1 MNKPNEIDF
10 SNLSKYS
17 NEEISVFCHKWV
29 TSKINKTFKFRQ
41 YQLETIINIIQNVL
55 KHGNHNYVIEAPTG
69 SGKSLI
75 NIISAGVLADYF
87 DITSYI
93 LVSDLF
99 LWQQY
104 ADFLNKYKKTGIAM
118 LKGKVG
124 NYTCL
129 LNGEDITMAD
139 CKMAGLSWASM
150 YNYNTIEKF
159 GYECAYTC
167 PYVKA
172 RKLAVKSKV
181 CLMTYQ
187 LFIQTFKMIDPDDNN
202 PYQFK
207 QRDVLFCDE
216 CHNIPNIVETRVHA
230 HMKEK
235 DLNTILSI
243 YDYINKEFI
252 QLNLFDDSRTFNEE
266 YDLPNA
272 LNWIKKY
279 KRQDLINKFN
289 TIWKILSNPETK
301 KHEDDI
307 MTEEYHQMLK
317 EIVPVCED
325 IRNRIQL
332 YKINKTPV
340 SKEEMK
346 LFSITNWFWDYAL
359 EFDEYYGLIE
369 ICGKEYQLKEIT
381 PNTRKDE
388 GPVVTFRCLKED
400 YLVYKYLLNKADFK
414 IMLSATVGGKES
426 FDENMGFSYTKDQT
440 SVMEKIPSTFD
451 FSQSPIHFL
460 NKFKMSLKERDI
472 SFNHLKNVIYSI
484 CKTKFNDQRGIIQT
498 GSYHIAKRLYD
509 EAPQDIKSRILI
521 YNGSHEKST
530 MIKIHQMSTNTILVG
545 PTLNEGIDLPGDEC
559 RFIIILKVP
568 YPSLGD
574 KYVKEKIKFYPLWY
588 NSSTSNE
595 IIQGI
600 GRGIRYDGDWCVT
613 YIFDACFWNLYNS
626 TLEQYPPE
634 LQERINI
641 I

>member
-1 MNKPNEIDF
+1 MVDSVVKFENA
-10 SNLSKYS
+10 
-17 NEEISVFCHKWV
+17 EISNMCHKWV
-29 TSKINKTFKFRQ
+29 KSNIGRDFKFREH
-41 YQLETIINIIQNVL
+41 QLECIIDIIQNVIN
-55 KHGNHNYVIEAPTG
+55 HGNHNYVIEAPTG

-75 NIISAGVLADYF
+75 NIISAGVLAEEF

-93 LVSDLF
+93 LVSDLS
-99 LWQQY
+99 LWEQY
-104 ADFLNKYKKTGIAM
+104 ANFLNKYKKTGIAM
-118 LKGKVG
+118 LKGKIG
-124 NYTCL
+124 NYKCM

-139 CKMAGLSWASM
+139 CKIAGLSWASM
-150 YNYNTIEKF
+150 YNRNTIEKF

-172 RKLAVKSKV
+172 RKKALKSKV

-187 LFIQTFKMIDPDDNN
+187 LFIQMFKKLNPDDNN

-207 QRDVLFCDE
+207 YRDVLFCDE

-235 DLNTILSI
+235 DLNTILDI
-243 YDYINKEFI
+243 YDYVSKQIEELGLFKNEFEEEFDIPNGIEWVNKY
-252 QLNLFDDSRTFNEE
+252 T
-266 YDLPNA
+266 
-272 LNWIKKY
+272 
-279 KRQDLINKFN
+279 RQDIIDKFN
-289 TIWKILSNPETK
+289 NIWKVLSNPETK

-307 MTEEYHQMLK
+307 MTEEYHNMLN

-332 YKINKTPV
+332 YKANKIPI
-340 SKEEMK
+340 SKDEMK
-346 LFSITNWFWDYAL
+346 LFGITNWFWDYAL

-369 ICGKEYQLKEIT
+369 VCGKEYQLKEIS

-400 YLVYKYLLNKADFK
+400 YLVYKYLLKKAEYK
-414 IMLSATVGGKES
+414 VMLSATVGGKES
-426 FDENMGFSYTKDQT
+426 FDENMGFSYTEDLE
-440 SVMEKIPSTFD
+440 SLMVRIPSTFD
-451 FSQSPIHFL
+451 FKESPIHFL

-472 SFNHLKNVIYSI
+472 SFNHLKTIIYSI
-484 CKTKFNDQRGIIQT
+484 CKTKFQNQRGLIQT
-498 GSYHIAKRLYD
+498 GSYNIAQRLYN
-509 EAPQDIKSRILI
+509 EAPPEIKSRMLL
-521 YNGSHEKST
+521 YNGSREKIT
-530 MIKIHQMSTNTILVG
+530 MIKIHQLSENTILVG

-568 YPSLGD
+568 YPNLGD
-574 KYVKEKIKFYPLWY
+574 RYVKEKIKFFPLWY

-600 GRGIRYDGDWCVT
+600 GRGIRYNGDWCVT

-626 TLEQYPPE
+626 TLDQYSPE